1 MKFYI
6 NNLYN
11 VLEFDVQDFNLKQ
24 DEFGWYCDNRNDFDW
39 LYELNKSI
47 DYINESGTMT
57 VNELQVNEY
66 DDYIEIAKE
75 LKNNTK
81 NYWQVFEFMIL

>member
-57 VNELQVNEY
+57 VESLQVNEY
-66 DDYIEIAKE
+66 DDYIEIAKQ
-75 LKNNTK
+75 LINNTK
-81 NYWQVFEFMIL
+81 NYWQTFKFMIL

>member
-11 VLEFDVQDFNLKQ
+11 VLEFDIQDFNLKQ
-24 DEFGWYCDNRNDFDW
+24 DEFGWYCNNRDDFDW
-39 LYELNKSI
+39 LYELNKAI
-47 DYINESGTMT
+47 DCINESGTMT

-66 DDYIEIAKE
+66 DDYIKIAKQ

-81 NYWQVFEFMIL
+81 NYWQTFKFVIL